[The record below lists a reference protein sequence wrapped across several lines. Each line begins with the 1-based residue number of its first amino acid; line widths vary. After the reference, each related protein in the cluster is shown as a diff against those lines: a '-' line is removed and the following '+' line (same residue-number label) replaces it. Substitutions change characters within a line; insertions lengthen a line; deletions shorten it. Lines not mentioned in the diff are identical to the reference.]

1 MLNLLKDCYNCFLL
15 SLVKRYLNKH
25 IIYYNLPFLIE
36 KSVWNMSSLLHD
48 LTCLSLLD
56 SSLNKYFFRKL
67 A

>member
-36 KSVWNMSSLLHD
+36 KTFLNISSLLHN
-48 LTCLSLLD
+48 LTYLSLLD
-56 SSLNKYFFRKL
+56 SSLNKFFFRRL